1 MSVSV
6 PSRIVYSIDVPEV
19 RGFSAQFNYNFFAP
33 DESVSETGGIP
44 SVALARSAGNVD
56 SNFLQY
62 AVTRVPRF
70 VRFNF
75 FVTRISDPGDHVDDL
90 QIRNNVFGQS
100 SANQTLISDNI
111 DKIVDEDFF
120 ATGQFIAL
128 NFNDGELLNKV
139 HNLVS
144 GSFVQQALDSGAD
157 TEVGSYRAAQKL
169 HSLGPKY
176 IKPHFLFRSMA
187 DPVQAHGTRHI
198 AANGRPATNA
208 YFDGLH
214 RVTINAQLNG
224 KLLHDVINRSIKD
237 PNSPFAGDLVN
248 MQKFSKKVQQSAR
261 QRMGAQVTEA
271 DFKTVVPFI
280 DVRAGGT
287 SHHVARSAVIVGFII
302 DKTEILSDGTTKVHP
317 PIVIENSKSNLT
329 ADFKVKYGSTY
340 TYSIKTIAQF
350 ILPAIDDD
358 TGEVGLVKA
367 LVSSKPSN
375 KVYVKAE
382 DVVAPP
388 PPNDLNFTW
397 DYERINPKTSDHD
410 IGSGLPVLGTGIAG
424 SLLVHWT
431 FPPNSQRDIKKFQV
445 FRRKNVGVPFELIK
459 MYDFD
464 DSVIRYPNNEDPA
477 PNLVENIVSPCS
489 FMFDDDFLIDSKYI
503 YTVASIDAHGFT
515 SNYSAQYEIW
525 FDRFKNK
532 LQKKLISHAG
542 APKPYPNLYL
552 EADAFVDTIRVS
564 GPSSKQ
570 ARLYFNPEF
579 YYLFD
584 DQSRITP
591 VIATKQLGGAY
602 KLQLM
607 NLDNQKSEVID
618 ISIDDRTNSDGA
630 GSTPEILAG
639 KKRLPK
645 AQSTG

>member
-19 RGFSAQFNYNFFAP
+19 RGFTAQFHYNFFAT

-44 SVALARSAGNVD
+44 SVALAKSAGEVD

-62 AVTRVPRF
+62 AATRVPRF

-75 FVTRISDPGDHVDDL
+75 SPSRVSDPGDHVDDV
-90 QIRNNVFGQS
+90 QVRNNTFGS
-100 SANQTLISDNI
+100 SAQHQTLIADNI

-128 NFNDGELLNKV
+128 NFNDGELLEKV

-144 GSFVQQALDSGAD
+144 GSFVQQALDAGAD

-169 HSLGPKY
+169 HSLGPGY

-187 DPVQAHGTRHI
+187 DPVQAHGTRTI
-198 AANGRPATNA
+198 ESNGRPATNA

-214 RVTINAQLNG
+214 HVTINAQLNG

-237 PNSPFAGDLVN
+237 PNSPFAGDLANV
-248 MQKFSKKVQQSAR
+248 QRFSKKVQQSAR
-261 QRMGAQVTEA
+261 QRMSAQVSEA
-271 DFKTVVPFI
+271 DFKTFVPFI

-287 SHHVARSAVIVGFII
+287 SHHVARSATVVGFVI
-302 DKTEILSDGTTKVHP
+302 DKTEILADGTTKAHP
-317 PIVIENSKSNLT
+317 PIIVENSKTNLT

-350 ILPAIDDD
+350 VLPAIDDD

-375 KVYVKAE
+375 KVYVKAI

-388 PPNDLNFTW
+388 PPSDLNFTW
-397 DYERINPKTSDHD
+397 DYERINPKTADHD
-410 IGSGLPVLGTGIAG
+410 AVSGLPVPNTGTPG

-431 FPPNSQRDIKKFQV
+431 FPPNSQRDVKKFQV
-445 FRRKNVGVPFELIK
+445 FRRKSVDVPFELIK

-464 DSVIRYPNNEDPA
+464 DSTIRYPNNEDPD
-477 PNLVENIVSPCS
+477 PRLVEYIVSPCS
-489 FMFDDDFLIDSKYI
+489 FMFEDDFLADSRYI
-503 YTVASIDAHGFT
+503 YAVASIDAHGFT

-532 LQKKLISHAG
+532 LQKRLISHSG

-584 DQSRITP
+584 DQGRITP
-591 VIATKQLGGAY
+591 VLTTKQTGGAY
-602 KLQLM
+602 KLQFM
-607 NLDNQKSEVID
+607 NLDNQKSAVID
-618 ISIDDRTNSDGA
+618 ISIDDRTNADGA
-630 GSTPEILAG
+630 SSTPEILVG

-645 AQSTG
+645 GQ

>member
-19 RGFSAQFNYNFFAP
+19 RGFTAQFNYNFFVP
-33 DESVSETGGIP
+33 DESISETGGIP
-44 SVALARSAGNVD
+44 SVALVKSAGEVD
-56 SNFLQY
+56 SMFLQY
-62 AVTRVPRF
+62 AATRIPRL
-70 VRFNF
+70 VQFNF
-75 FVTRISDPGDHVDDL
+75 SPSRVSDPGDSVDDL
-90 QIRNNVFGQS
+90 EVRNNVFGSTQQH
-100 SANQTLISDNI
+100 QTLIADNI

-128 NFNDGELLNKV
+128 NFNDGELLDKV

-157 TEVGSYRAAQKL
+157 TEVGGYRAAQKL
-169 HSLGPKY
+169 HSSGPGY

-187 DPVQAHGTRHI
+187 DPTQAHGTRNI
-198 AANGRPATNA
+198 EPNGRPATNA

-214 RVTINAQLNG
+214 RVTVNAQVNG
-224 KLLHDVINRSIKD
+224 KLLHDVVNRSIKD
-237 PNSPFAGDLVN
+237 PNSPFAGDLSN
-248 MQKFSKKVQQSAR
+248 MQRFSKKVQQSAR
-261 QRMGAQVTEA
+261 QRMSAQVSEA
-271 DFKTVVPFI
+271 DFKTFVPFI

-287 SHHVARSAVIVGFII
+287 SHHVARSATVIGFVI
-302 DKTEILSDGTTKVHP
+302 DKTEIMPDGTTKAHP
-317 PIVIENSKSNLT
+317 PIIVENGKTNLT

-375 KVYVKAE
+375 KVYVKAV

-397 DYERINPKTSDHD
+397 DYERINPKTADHD
-410 IGSGLPVLGTGIAG
+410 IVSGLPVPNTGTPG

-445 FRRKNVGVPFELIK
+445 FRRKSVDLPFELIK

-464 DSVIRYPNNEDPA
+464 DSAVRYPNNEDPD
-477 PNLVENIVSPCS
+477 PRLVENIVSPCS
-489 FMFDDDFLIDSKYI
+489 FMFEDDFLVDSR
-503 YTVASIDAHGFT
+503 YTYAVASIDAHGFT

-532 LQKKLISHAG
+532 LQKRLVSHTG

-584 DQSRITP
+584 DQARITP
-591 VIATKQLGGAY
+591 VLSTKQSGGTY
-602 KLQLM
+602 KLQFM
-607 NLDNQKSEVID
+607 NLDNQKSAVVD
-618 ISIDDRTNSDGA
+618 ISIDDRTNADGA
-630 GSTPEILAG
+630 STTPEILVG

-645 AQSTG
+645 GQ